1 MIYSIVMP
9 RNIKSIAFIL
19 ILLAGTLSGL
29 CAQTIKRMEFR
40 SQDIGDVLQVLGQ
53 IGSVSIVSDETVR
66 GNISYFFTEGDF
78 SVAFDAFLKANRL
91 YVRKEG
97 SVWYVSR
104 IRVQWDPVGKTAS
117 LDVEDI
123 DIQLIL
129 TALSR
134 AIGTTILYDALPR
147 EAITVHAQS
156 LSPERIAELIIKKY
170 PGYSVESATDHIYV
184 RRAQSSDS
192 RGSASLGYPKVESIR
207 RTTDGLYSVDKDTVR
222 FIDLLEELFKKEGKE
237 FSLLLRADVQL
248 ERVRWKDKPFE
259 QMLRLIL
266 EQANADYALH
276 QGVYYLF
283 EIQRKDT
290 LKKLKETVI
299 LPLRFL
305 SVQDVTSLVPAD
317 LSSGGFFKMDRSTNS
332 LVVTGSPEEIGPV
345 LDFFRSID
353 KPIENK
359 EYRLY
364 RPVWIRAKDLLT
376 LLPSWLSS
384 QGPTMLPDGS
394 GFLVALTAEQ
404 RSLADEFIA
413 TVDDKAASFPVRL
426 RYITSEELLKALPP
440 TGSKDDIVE
449 SGSPSLIFYT
459 GSPGKYERF
468 MRELELVDKP
478 KPQIRYDILV
488 LQLQRTDSLSWSK
501 SLEVEPTTTGGQGY
515 TVAGS
520 LESLL
525 SLDFDVIAEFGYR
538 FAASL
543 NLELEDGDS
552 RVFADTTLTA
562 LSGKEVKFQNTETYR
577 YRDTVTTTDGTESV
591 TRELTSGIILS
602 INGWVSGDGMVT
614 MTVST
619 TVSKRNSDSSS
630 DSSANPPGTTERV
643 ISSLLRTQVG
653 EPVVLSGL
661 LQRER
666 EVLNSKVPILG
677 DIPLLGLLFR
687 NTSVKEQE
695 TELVIYIV
703 PRILPPGGS
712 AWVGDAAGF
721 PDVEAISLEM
731 ERIYLECV
739 TGRMNE

>member
-1 MIYSIVMP
+1 
-9 RNIKSIAFIL
+9 
-19 ILLAGTLSGL
+19 
-29 CAQTIKRMEFR
+29 MEFR
-40 SQDIGDVLQVLGQ
+40 NQDIGDVLQVLAQ

-66 GNISYFFTEGDF
+66 GNVSYFFTEGDF
-78 SVAFDAFLKANRL
+78 SVAFDAFLKAYRL

-104 IRVQWDPVGKTAS
+104 VRVDWDPVGETAS
-117 LDVEDI
+117 LDVEDV
-123 DIQLIL
+123 DIQLVL
-129 TALSR
+129 TVLSR
-134 AIGTTILYDALPR
+134 SIGTTILYDTLPR
-147 EAITVHAQS
+147 EVITVHAQS
-156 LSPERIAELIIKKY
+156 LSPYRVAELIIKKY
-170 PGYSVESATDHIYV
+170 PGYSVISEDDHIYI

-192 RGSASLGYPKVESIR
+192 RGTSSPGYPKVESISR
-207 RTTDGLYSVDKDTVR
+207 SASGLYSVDKDAVR

-237 FSLLLRADVQL
+237 FSLLLRADAQL
-248 ERVRWKDKPFE
+248 ERVRWRDKSFE
-259 QMLRLIL
+259 QLLRLVL
-266 EQANADYALH
+266 EQANADFTLY

-305 SVQDVTSLVPAD
+305 SVQELMSLVPAD
-317 LSSGGFFKMDRSTNS
+317 LASGGFFKIDRSTNS

-345 LDFFRSID
+345 LEFFRSID

-364 RPVWIRAKDLLT
+364 CPVWIRAKDMMA

-384 QGPTMLPDGS
+384 QGPVMLPDGS
-394 GFLVALTAEQ
+394 GFLVALTVEQ
-404 RSLADEFIA
+404 RVLADAFMA
-413 TVDDKAASFPVRL
+413 TVDQKLASYPVRL

-459 GSPGKYERF
+459 GAPGKYERF
-468 MRELELVDKP
+468 MREIELVDKP
-478 KPQIRYDILV
+478 KPQIRYDLLV
-488 LQLQRTDSLSWSK
+488 LQLQRADSFSWSK
-501 SLEVEPTTTGGQGY
+501 SLEVEPATTGGQGY
-515 TVAGS
+515 TVAGA

-525 SLDFDVIAEFGYR
+525 SLNFDVVAEFGYR

-543 NLELEDGDS
+543 NLELEDSYS

-577 YRDTVTTTDGTESV
+577 YRDTMTTTDGTVSV

-619 TVSKRNSDSSS
+619 AVSKRNSDSSTDTS
-630 DSSANPPGTTERV
+630 VNPPGTTERV
-643 ISSLLRTQVG
+643 ISSWLRTQAG

-666 EVLNSKVPILG
+666 EIINSKVPVLG
-677 DIPLLGLLFR
+677 DIPLLGFLFQ
-687 NTSVKEQE
+687 NSSIKEQE

-712 AWVGDAAGF
+712 AWVGDTAGF
-721 PDVEAISLEM
+721 PDVEAVSLEM

-739 TGRMNE
+739 SGRIVE